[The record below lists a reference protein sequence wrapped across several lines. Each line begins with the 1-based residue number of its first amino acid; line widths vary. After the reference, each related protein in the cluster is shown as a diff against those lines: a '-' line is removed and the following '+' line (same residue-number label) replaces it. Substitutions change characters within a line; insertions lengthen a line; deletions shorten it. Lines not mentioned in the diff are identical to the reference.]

1 MLYLVICCKIEMAF
15 LSTTGRV
22 RVRSRRL
29 LLHLRDRSRSLHLHP
44 ATDRAAYFLSS
55 RVRSRRLLFT
65 PPRPIAQTTFPT
77 RQSELQDSVE
87 AYLNKSKGLGPGR
100 RPGPD
105 TGQWPALHLTVRHR
119 HPASHTRRIHLLG
132 AVHKICDEH
141 K

>member
-1 MLYLVICCKIEMAF
+1 MLRLNPKWNGSLLFNFRQGTSHKKKMAF

-44 ATDRAAYFLSS
+44 ATDRGAYFLSS
-55 RVRSRRLLFT
+55 RVRSRWLLFT

-87 AYLNKSKGLGPGR
+87 ADLNKSKGQLVHLCRGGGR
-100 RPGPD
+100 AQ
-105 TGQWPALHLTVRHR
+105 TLASGQHST
-119 HPASHTRRIHLLG
+119 
-132 AVHKICDEH
+132 
-141 K
+141 